1 MKSVNRVLVTGGL
14 GFIGSHLV
22 DELLRMDK
30 EVYVLDNL
38 SSGLLN
44 NLDTNKNNP
53 LLHIIKGDTRNIN
66 TVLKNIPKIDMVFHK
81 AAIASVTQSVI
92 DPKSVFNSNVFSTLE
107 ILDYCI
113 KKDVK
118 RIIFASSSAV
128 YGNPAE
134 EILTEKLSCKP
145 SSPYGASKLAAE
157 GYLNAYWETYGL
169 ESVSLR
175 YFNVYG
181 PRQTNNEYSGV
192 ITIFTNKLL
201 KNERAVIY
209 GDGNQMRDFVH
220 IQDVVHANIL
230 AMESKN
236 AIGEIFNIGTGQ
248 GTKIINLLDVISQLL
263 GNNEENYVF
272 APQRKGDINIS
283 LASIEKAKRLLQYAP
298 KVDLEHGLKSLIKW
312 TEEKIHNKVNI

>member
-1 MKSVNRVLVTGGL
+1 MKSVNRILVTGGL

-38 SSGLLN
+38 SSGILN
-44 NLDTNKNNP
+44 NLDSNKNNP
-53 LLHIIKGDTRNIN
+53 LLHIIRGDTRNIN
-66 TVLKNIPKIDMVFHK
+66 TILKNISKIDVVFHE
-81 AAIASVTQSVI
+81 AAIASVTKSVI
-92 DPKSVFNSNVFSTLE
+92 DPKFVFNSNVFSTLE

-113 KKDVK
+113 KENVK

-128 YGNPAE
+128 YGNPTE
-134 EILTEKLSCKP
+134 EKLTEKLPCKP

-181 PRQTNNEYSGV
+181 PRQSNNEYSGV
-192 ITIFTNKLL
+192 ITIFANKLL
-201 KNERAVIY
+201 KNEPAVIY

-220 IQDVVHANIL
+220 IQDIVQANIL

-236 AIGEIFNIGTGQ
+236 AIGEVFNIGTGQ

-263 GNNEENYVF
+263 GNNEENHIF

-283 LASIEKAKRLLQYAP
+283 LASIEKAKSLLNYAP
-298 KVDLEHGLKSLIKW
+298 KVSLECGLKSLIKW
-312 TEEKIHNKVNI
+312 TEEKIHNNVNT